1 MNKFNPTL
9 ALATLLV
16 GTCVYAV
23 NPSTQNYA
31 NLQVNVE
38 QTSTPGDLKAPHA
51 DYNHFQRNEVMQGTT
66 DHRVLP
72 KPAATD
78 QAEAA
83 ANEKLTVVEIAVQ
96 NPSLQTLVQA
106 LKAADLT
113 AVLERQGPYTIFAP
127 NDAAF
132 NKLSKETLDNLLKS
146 ENKEKLRDLL
156 KYHVLPGTVL
166 EADVK
171 ADTVFTL
178 NGKPLKITINGKE
191 VLVNDAKIVKT
202 DIKGSNGVIHI
213 IDTVLVPKN

>member
-1 MNKFNPTL
+1 MNKFIPVLAMATL
-9 ALATLLV
+9 AM
-16 GTCVYAV
+16 GTCA
-23 NPSTQNYA
+23 YA
-31 NLQVNVE
+31 NQ
-38 QTSTPGDLKAPHA
+38 GDIKTLPA

-66 DHRVLP
+66 DSRTLP
-72 KPAATD
+72 KPAATEKT
-78 QAEAA
+78 QAVAD
-83 ANEKLTVVEIAVQ
+83 EKLTVVEIAVQ
-96 NPSLQTLVQA
+96 DQSLHTLVQA

-132 NKLSKETLDNLLKS
+132 SKLSKETLENLLKS

-178 NGKPLKITINGKE
+178 SGKPLKITIDGKD
-191 VLVNDAKIVKT
+191 VLVNEAKVIKT